1 MAELSFDCIG
11 ISAQP
16 YSAAPAL
23 DIRLRISE
31 TTGAKIDAIALRC
44 QIRIEPTRRTY
55 SEAETERLYDLFGDA
70 ARWSDTLKPLQVAT
84 LSATIS
90 GFTGATEATVPM
102 PCSCDL
108 DVAFAKYFHGLDDGE
123 IPLLLLFSGTVFTDD
138 GQRMRVYQVPWS
150 KECTYRLPVKVW
162 REAVDQHF
170 PGGGWIRVSRAT
182 LDALQRH
189 KSAHALTTWDAA
201 VESLVETERG
211 PQP

>member
-55 SEAETERLYDLFGDA
+55 SDAEAERLHDLFGEV

-90 GFTGATEATVPM
+90 GFTGAAEATVPM
-102 PCSCDL
+102 PATCDL
-108 DVAFAKYFHGLDDGE
+108 DVAFAKYFYGLDDGE

-138 GQRMRVYQVPWS
+138 GQRMRVHQVPWS

-162 REAVDQHF
+162 REAVDRHF

-189 KSAHALTTWDAA
+189 KSEHALTTWDAA
-201 VESLVETERG
+201 VESLIEAERG
-211 PQP
+211 REP